1 MKAKEITLNLTR
13 NLGNYETARMA
24 VTYEINE
31 GDDVVDSFKS
41 AQLEINEAFDALF
54 PDYNAGSY
62 VEKSDENYSF
72 KSAQLEINEAFD
84 ALFPDYNEGSYV
96 EKSADSDSNNYNEMI
111 IKKQPLTIDDEKF
124 LKIKKRI
131 MNGTLTIDDVEKYY
145 ELGEREHE
153 VLTTIEKLK
162 DL

>member
-1 MKAKEITLNLTR
+1 MKAKEIMLHISR
-13 NLGNYETARMA
+13 SLGNYEFAKMS

-31 GDDVVDSFKS
+31 GDDVID
-41 AQLEINEAFDALF
+41 
-54 PDYNAGSY
+54 
-62 VEKSDENYSF
+62 SF

-96 EKSADSDSNNYNEMI
+96 EKSSEIDHDNETT
-111 IKKQPLTIDDEKF
+111 IKKQPLKIDDDKF

-131 MNGTLTIDDVEKYY
+131 MNGTLTIEDVEKYY
-145 ELGEREHE
+145 ELGEHGRNI
-153 VLTTIEKLK
+153 LMTIQKLK

>member
-13 NLGNYETARMA
+13 NLGNYETARMS

-31 GDDVVDSFKS
+31 GDDVIDSFKS

-62 VEKSDENYSF
+62 VEKSVESNYD
-72 KSAQLEINEAFD
+72 NETT
-84 ALFPDYNEGSYV
+84 
-96 EKSADSDSNNYNEMI
+96 
-111 IKKQPLTIDDEKF
+111 IKKQPLMIDDDKF

-131 MNGTLTIDDVEKYY
+131 MNGTLTIEDVEKYY
-145 ELGEREHE
+145 ELGEHGRNI
-153 VLTTIEKLK
+153 LMTIQKLK
-162 DL
+162 EL

>member
-41 AQLEINEAFDALF
+41 AQI
-54 PDYNAGSY
+54 
-62 VEKSDENYSF
+62 
-72 KSAQLEINEAFD
+72 EINEAFD

-96 EKSADSDSNNYNEMI
+96 EKSSEIDHDNETT
-111 IKKQPLTIDDEKF
+111 IKKQPLMIDDEKF

-131 MNGTLTIDDVEKYY
+131 MNGTLTIEDVEKYY
-145 ELGEREHE
+145 ELGERERE
-153 VLTTIEKLK
+153 VLTLVKRFNDENEK
-162 DL
+162 

>member
-54 PDYNAGSY
+54 PDYNAVSY
-62 VEKSDENYSF
+62 VEKSSEIDHDDE
-72 KSAQLEINEAFD
+72 AT
-84 ALFPDYNEGSYV
+84 
-96 EKSADSDSNNYNEMI
+96 
-111 IKKQPLTIDDEKF
+111 IKKQPLTIDDDKF

-131 MNGTLTIDDVEKYY
+131 MNGTLTIEDVEKYY
-145 ELGEREHE
+145 ELGERERE

-162 DL
+162 EL

>member
-13 NLGNYETARMA
+13 NLGNYETARMS

-31 GDDVVDSFKS
+31 GDDVIDSFKS

-62 VEKSDENYSF
+62 VEKSVESNYD
-72 KSAQLEINEAFD
+72 NETT
-84 ALFPDYNEGSYV
+84 
-96 EKSADSDSNNYNEMI
+96 
-111 IKKQPLTIDDEKF
+111 IKKQQLMIDDDKF

-131 MNGTLTIDDVEKYY
+131 MNGTLTIEDVEKYY
-145 ELGEREHE
+145 ELGERERE

-162 DL
+162 EL

>member
-13 NLGNYETARMA
+13 NLGNYETARMS

-31 GDDVVDSFKS
+31 GDDVIDSFKS

-62 VEKSDENYSF
+62 VEKSVESNYD
-72 KSAQLEINEAFD
+72 NETT
-84 ALFPDYNEGSYV
+84 
-96 EKSADSDSNNYNEMI
+96 
-111 IKKQPLTIDDEKF
+111 IKKQQLMIDDDKF

-131 MNGTLTIDDVEKYY
+131 MNGTLTIEDVEKYY
-145 ELGEREHE
+145 ELGERERE
-153 VLTTIEKLK
+153 VLTTIEKMKEL
-162 DL
+162 

>member
-1 MKAKEITLNLTR
+1 MKAKEIMLHISR
-13 NLGNYETARMA
+13 SLGNYEFAKMA

-62 VEKSDENYSF
+62 VEKSS
-72 KSAQLEINEAFD
+72 EI
-84 ALFPDYNEGSYV
+84 DY
-96 EKSADSDSNNYNEMI
+96 DNEMT
-111 IKKQPLTIDDEKF
+111 IKKQPLKIDDDKF

-131 MNGTLTIDDVEKYY
+131 MNGTLTIEDVEKYY
-145 ELGEREHE
+145 ELGERERE

-162 DL
+162 EL

>member
-54 PDYNAGSY
+54 PYYSSNSFNTY
-62 VEKSDENYSF
+62 MEKIKQEN
-72 KSAQLEINEAFD
+72 EINEQ
-84 ALFPDYNEGSYV
+84 YEV
-96 EKSADSDSNNYNEMI
+96 
-111 IKKQPLTIDDEKF
+111 KKQQLMIDDDKF

-131 MNGTLTIDDVEKYY
+131 MNGTLTIEDVEKYY

>member
-31 GDDVVDSFKS
+31 GDDVIDSFKS

-62 VEKSDENYSF
+62 VEKSVESNYD
-72 KSAQLEINEAFD
+72 NETT
-84 ALFPDYNEGSYV
+84 
-96 EKSADSDSNNYNEMI
+96 
-111 IKKQPLTIDDEKF
+111 IKKQPLMIDDDKF

-131 MNGTLTIDDVEKYY
+131 MNGTLTIEDVEKYY

-162 DL
+162 EL

>member
-1 MKAKEITLNLTR
+1 MKAKEIMLHISR
-13 NLGNYETARMA
+13 SLGNYEFAKMS

-62 VEKSDENYSF
+62 VEKSS
-72 KSAQLEINEAFD
+72 EIDHDNETT
-84 ALFPDYNEGSYV
+84 
-96 EKSADSDSNNYNEMI
+96 
-111 IKKQPLTIDDEKF
+111 IKKQPLMIYDEKF

-131 MNGTLTIDDVEKYY
+131 MNGTLTIEDVEKYY
-145 ELGEREHE
+145 ELGERERE

-162 DL
+162 EL

>member
-1 MKAKEITLNLTR
+1 MKAKEIMLHISR
-13 NLGNYETARMA
+13 SLGNYEFAKMA

-62 VEKSDENYSF
+62 VEKSDENYN
-72 KSAQLEINEAFD
+72 NETT
-84 ALFPDYNEGSYV
+84 
-96 EKSADSDSNNYNEMI
+96 

-145 ELGEREHE
+145 ELGERERE

-162 DL
+162 EL

>member
-1 MKAKEITLNLTR
+1 MKAKEIMLHISR
-13 NLGNYETARMA
+13 SLGNYEFAKMA

-62 VEKSDENYSF
+62 VEKSS
-72 KSAQLEINEAFD
+72 EIDHDNETT
-84 ALFPDYNEGSYV
+84 
-96 EKSADSDSNNYNEMI
+96 
-111 IKKQPLTIDDEKF
+111 IKKQPLMIDDEKF

-131 MNGTLTIDDVEKYY
+131 MNGTLTIEDVEKYY
-145 ELGEREHE
+145 ELGERERE

-162 DL
+162 EL

>member
-13 NLGNYETARMA
+13 NLGNYETARMS

-31 GDDVVDSFKS
+31 GDDVIDSFKS

-62 VEKSDENYSF
+62 VEKSDENYN
-72 KSAQLEINEAFD
+72 NETT
-84 ALFPDYNEGSYV
+84 
-96 EKSADSDSNNYNEMI
+96 
-111 IKKQPLTIDDEKF
+111 IKKQPLKIDDEKF
-124 LKIKKRI
+124 LKIKKSI
-131 MNGTLTIDDVEKYY
+131 MNGTLTIEDVEKYY
-145 ELGEREHE
+145 ELGERERE

-162 DL
+162 EL